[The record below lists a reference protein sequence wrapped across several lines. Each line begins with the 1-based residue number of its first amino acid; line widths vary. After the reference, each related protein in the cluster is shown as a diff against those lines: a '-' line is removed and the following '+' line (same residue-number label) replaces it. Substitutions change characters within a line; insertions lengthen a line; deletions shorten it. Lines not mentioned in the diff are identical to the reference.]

1 MKRMPEPEGNLGL
14 AISKVMEMWRL
25 GSHEPQ
31 VLEKSW
37 VSTSPS
43 AFTAPSPPA
52 PLVPKYPGLQGS
64 GSLCHLF
71 RVPVFV
77 SESHLPSC
85 TQPVRVMPSA
95 RLLRTLSGFPGPW
108 AARTLRDG
116 WSQCVVW
123 SHVQECGCNWR
134 TRVDTCSLALGHKE
148 EHQNISGL
156 GNLNS
161 WWHQMRMLSP
171 VYNGNS

>member
-1 MKRMPEPEGNLGL
+1 MILSSILASSVTANALRESLPSAPHGFIFHLTLGRMPETVEILF
-14 AISKVMEMWRL
+14 
-25 GSHEPQ
+25 
-31 VLEKSW
+31 
-37 VSTSPS
+37 
-43 AFTAPSPPA
+43 FTAPSPPA
-52 PLVPKYPGLQGS
+52 PLVPKHPGLQGP

-71 RVPVFV
+71 RVPIFV

-85 TQPVRVMPSA
+85 AQPVRITAPA

-108 AARTLRDG
+108 AAWTLRNG

-123 SHVQECGCNWR
+123 SHVQERGCSGR
-134 TRVDTCSLALGHKE
+134 TRVDASSLALGHKE

-161 WWHQMRMLSP
+161 WWHQMRM
-171 VYNGNS
+171 